1 MSLCKLF
8 YLLLWQVSKGLG
20 NLEKNVTKVRF
31 FFVFVFVLFF
41 SVYSSPCITV
51 SYSCGRRYQNA
62 TVRVFGLK
70 ITTQSLQLY
79 GLITILI
86 SLAGGKE
93 TGKCDGKLNS
103 EHTYMKNHNCTSLPP
118 PFLASA
124 PRYQWN
130 RHFLF
135 PEKFLSW
142 PKIIVLL
149 F

>member
-1 MSLCKLF
+1 MTGFKRFGESGEKR
-8 YLLLWQVSKGLG
+8 YKG
-20 NLEKNVTKVRF
+20 TF
-31 FFVFVFVLFF
+31 FFVFVFVFVF

-79 GLITILI
+79 GLITVLI

-103 EHTYMKNHNCTSLPP
+103 EHTYMKNHNCTCLPP
-118 PFLASA
+118 PILASA
-124 PRYQWN
+124 PRYQ
-130 RHFLF
+130 
-135 PEKFLSW
+135 
-142 PKIIVLL
+142 
-149 F
+149 